1 MGSKGSTGSTG
12 PKAALRLVNKL
23 GRPRLALLAVIVL
36 LGAGA
41 VVAVARPGA
50 DEVSSRATD
59 GAGAERGAVGAAPA
73 GPLPEGGPAT
83 AGGGPATAGGGA
95 AADSASPTNAMSPS
109 DAKADGSAAPATLG
123 QPGAVAEPRVVR
135 TADVTV
141 RVGSGTFSRAFD
153 EVTTVATA
161 EGGYVSGSTTSTGSR
176 GSDPSANGSDD
187 QPRSSE
193 LTVRVPADRFDAVR
207 RALAGLGTV
216 EQEQV
221 RGEDVTAQIVD
232 HDARLKSL
240 QAEEDAL
247 RTLVGRATTVGE
259 VLQVQ
264 AQLFEVRQQVESIQ
278 AQRDQLDRQASLATI
293 RVSLMEP
300 GAGLAP
306 TPEPTTGLAHAVDQA
321 LDGSVAVVGGTIVV
335 LGWLAPV
342 ALVGLMIWGVLRL
355 RRRGAPPVAPASL
368 S

>member
-1 MGSKGSTGSTG
+1 MGSTGSTG
-12 PKAALRLVNKL
+12 SERPMAAMRLVNKL
-23 GRPRLALLAVIVL
+23 GRPRLALLAVIML

-59 GAGAERGAVGAAPA
+59 VAGAEQSTVGAAPA
-73 GPLPEGGPAT
+73 GPVPEGGAAT
-83 AGGGPATAGGGA
+83 AGGA

-109 DAKADGSAAPATLG
+109 DAKADASAAPATLG

-187 QPRSSE
+187 QPRSGE

>member
-12 PKAALRLVNKL
+12 PTAALRLVNKL

-73 GPLPEGGPAT
+73 GPVPE
-83 AGGGPATAGGGA
+83 GGPATAGGGA

-109 DAKADGSAAPATLG
+109 DAKADASAAPATLG

-187 QPRSSE
+187 QPRSGE